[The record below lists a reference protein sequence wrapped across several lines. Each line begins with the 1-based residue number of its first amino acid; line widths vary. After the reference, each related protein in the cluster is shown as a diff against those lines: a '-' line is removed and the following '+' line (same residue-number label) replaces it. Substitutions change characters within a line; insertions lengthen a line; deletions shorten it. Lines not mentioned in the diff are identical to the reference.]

1 MQLCTNSKNE
11 QLVVNQFRKGLDIV
25 NDDLLMLPPRVT
37 GVDPSLAMVEEA
49 RFLSLR
55 SILTMRIIMMKI
67 MLKKLKSLQC
77 CVWYVHNVI
86 SMVRKSFPLAGL
98 QFQTG
103 GAEDLP
109 QANNSAQVHRYH
121 RHRYLHRSITCPPAT
136 WFSYLFFVGRRKL
149 PSP

>member
-1 MQLCTNSKNE
+1 MDHPSNREMECTYALILIIYE
-11 QLVVNQFRKGLDIV
+11 QLVVNQLKKGLDIV

-77 CVWYVHNVI
+77 VWSVNG
-86 SMVRKSFPLAGL
+86 MRTMSFQWSGNLSLSLGFNSRQAGRRT
-98 QFQTG
+98 FHRQTT
-103 GAEDLP
+103 
-109 QANNSAQVHRYH
+109 
-121 RHRYLHRSITCPPAT
+121 RHRYIGTT
-136 WFSYLFFVGRRKL
+136 GTGT
-149 PSP
+149 